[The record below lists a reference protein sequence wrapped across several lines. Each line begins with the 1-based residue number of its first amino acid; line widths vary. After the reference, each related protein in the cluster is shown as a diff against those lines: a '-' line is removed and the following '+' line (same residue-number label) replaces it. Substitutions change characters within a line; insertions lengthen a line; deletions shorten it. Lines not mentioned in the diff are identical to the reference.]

1 VKGFSLPD
9 VEWFRKKEGFS
20 MADINQIDGIVVV
33 TLAGELDNLEANR
46 IRSTISSSIFT
57 GKVKGIV
64 WDLSRLGFMDS
75 AGIGLI
81 LGRMRDLA
89 PFNGETLILN
99 PSPTMEKIFNFS
111 GLGSNIRHG
120 SVESVLG
127 EIGGV
132 LHEK

>member
-1 VKGFSLPD
+1 
-9 VEWFRKKEGFS
+9 
-20 MADINQIDGIVVV
+20 MAEINQIDSIVVV

-120 SVESVLG
+120 SVDSVLG

>member
-1 VKGFSLPD
+1 
-9 VEWFRKKEGFS
+9 
-20 MADINQIDGIVVV
+20 MADIIQIDDIVVV
-33 TLAGELDNLEANR
+33 TLAGELDNLEANK

-57 GKVKGIV
+57 GTVKAVI
-64 WDLSRLGFMDS
+64 WNLSKLGFMDS

-89 PFNGETLILN
+89 PYKGETFILN
-99 PSPTMEKIFNFS
+99 PSPTMEKIFSFS
-111 GLGSNIRHG
+111 GLASNIRHG
-120 SVESVLG
+120 SVDSVLG

>member
-1 VKGFSLPD
+1 
-9 VEWFRKKEGFS
+9 
-20 MADINQIDGIVVV
+20 MADIKQMDSIVVV

-57 GKVKGIV
+57 RKVSGIV

-120 SVESVLG
+120 TVNSVIG

>member
-64 WDLSRLGFMDS
+64 WDLSRLSFMDR

-120 SVESVLG
+120 SVKSVLG

>member
-1 VKGFSLPD
+1 
-9 VEWFRKKEGFS
+9 
-20 MADINQIDGIVVV
+20 MAEINQIDGIMVV
-33 TLAGELDNLEANR
+33 TLSGELDNLEANK

-57 GKVKGIV
+57 GKIRGIV

-89 PFNGETLILN
+89 PYNGETIILN
-99 PSPTMEKIFNFS
+99 PSATMEKIFSFS
-111 GLGSNIRHG
+111 GLGPNIRRG
-120 SVESVLG
+120 SVDSVIG

-132 LHEK
+132 LYEK

>member
-1 VKGFSLPD
+1 
-9 VEWFRKKEGFS
+9 
-20 MADINQIDGIVVV
+20 MADIIQIEGIVVV
-33 TLAGELDNLEANR
+33 KLLGELDNLEANK
-46 IRSTISSSIFT
+46 IRSTISSAIFT
-57 GKVKGIV
+57 GTIRGVI
-64 WDLSRLGFMDS
+64 WDLSNLGFMDS

-89 PFNGETLILN
+89 PYKGETFILN
-99 PSPTMEKIFNFS
+99 PSATMEKIFNFS

-120 SVESVLG
+120 SVDNVLG